1 MRKLKKDICI
11 VLVLGYFEDTKIEFK
26 HMYLLQDIF
35 VT

>member
-1 MRKLKKDICI
+1 MKKLKKNICK